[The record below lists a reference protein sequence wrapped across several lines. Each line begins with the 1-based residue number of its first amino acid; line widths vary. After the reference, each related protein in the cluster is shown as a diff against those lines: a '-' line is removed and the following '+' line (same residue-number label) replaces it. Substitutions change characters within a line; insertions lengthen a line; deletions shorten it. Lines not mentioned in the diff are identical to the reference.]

1 MSRVIYT
8 GAGMYVY
15 AQENQAYVPPP
26 PPPVPDFWELE
37 MTTGLWS
44 LENGLG
50 VWELE
55 NNSILKKRYLL
66 KVKPLNKKQ
75 NLMNLLTRKLKI
87 WKKMS

>member
-1 MSRVIYT
+1 MGNTTYS
-8 GAGMYVY
+8 GFSGMYV
-15 AQENQAYVPPP
+15 QGIDGSYVAPPTP
-26 PPPVPDFWELE
+26 PLPGFLELE
-37 MTTGLWS
+37 ITTGLWS

-50 VWELE
+50 FWELE

-66 KVKPLNKKQ
+66 KVRSSSKKE